1 MHRRHIAITALLAT
15 LMIAGPHANVAQ
27 ETAAAQKPA
36 EQPAAKSE
44 SRPAAAPGQPV
55 NIKLDLT
62 ITDQTGPGEPLK
74 KVVTMMIADRG
85 AGSIRST
92 GSVRTQGRV
101 QINVDARPE
110 ILQSGAIRLSLGLEY
125 NPRTLGNDAPTEWS
139 SLNEQI
145 NLVLQ
150 PGKPLVVSQAAD
162 PASDRKIS
170 VEVTATLMK

>member
-1 MHRRHIAITALLAT
+1 MHRKLLTAAIVAALLIVT
-15 LMIAGPHANVAQ
+15 PHVR
-27 ETAAAQKPA
+27 AAQQTKP
-36 EQPAAKSE
+36 EQSPARTEQKPE
-44 SRPAAAPGQPV
+44 PPPGQPV

-62 ITDQTGPGEPLK
+62 ITDQTGPGDPLK
-74 KVVTMMIADRG
+74 KVVTMVVADRG
-85 AGSIRST
+85 MGSIRSL

-101 QINVDARPE
+101 QINVDARPH

-145 NLVLQ
+145 TVVLAA
-150 PGKPLVVSQAAD
+150 GKPLIVSQAAD

-170 VEVTATLMK
+170 VEVLATVMKN